1 MGLTVPRSGT
11 MPAPRKKRLL
21 DLDDLYY
28 FVQAVEKKGI
38 SAAAR
43 ALDLPK
49 SSVSRHIFALEAALE
64 ARLIQRTTRSFAVTD
79 IGAEFYR
86 HAVATLIEAET
97 AQDVV
102 RRRTAEPSGT
112 IRFSC
117 PVALA
122 QLALADVIVQFMTLH
137 PQVRIVQHATN
148 RFVDPVQEGFD
159 VCLRAHSTPLP
170 ASTLIQ
176 RHLVDIPWHL
186 FASPSYLARKGTP
199 TTPEQLSQHE
209 GIGVRHGE
217 ESHVWTLASEKQP
230 HRTTSVTYSPRLLS
244 DDMVTL
250 KVAACQGRG
259 IVALPGYV
267 ARKEV
272 QSGVLIR
279 VLPEWHAGIATVSML
294 LPSRRGLLPSVR
306 AFMDFFSEHV
316 PQAVA

>member
-1 MGLTVPRSGT
+1 
-11 MPAPRKKRLL
+11 MPVPRKKRLL

-28 FVQAVEKKGI
+28 FVQAVEKKGVT
-38 SAAAR
+38 AAAR

-49 SSVSRHIFALEAALE
+49 SSISRHIVALEAALGV
-64 ARLIQRTTRSFAVTD
+64 RLIQRTTRSFAVTD
-79 IGAEFYR
+79 IGQEFYR

-97 AQDVV
+97 AQDIV
-102 RRRTAEPSGT
+102 RQRTAAPSGT

-122 QLALADVIVQFMTLH
+122 QLALAELIVEFMTLH

-170 ASTLIQ
+170 ASSLIQ
-176 RHLVDIPWHL
+176 RHLADIPWRL
-186 FASPSYLARKGTP
+186 FAARSYLVRKGTP
-199 TTPEQLSQHE
+199 ITPEQLSEHD
-209 GIGVRHGE
+209 GIGLRQGE
-217 ESHVWTLASEKQP
+217 ETHVWTLASEKQRD
-230 HRTTSVTYSPRLLS
+230 RTTSVAYSPRILS

-250 KVAACQGRG
+250 KVAACHGHG
-259 IVALPGYV
+259 IVALPEYV
-267 ARKEV
+267 GHKEV

-279 VLPEWHAGIATVSML
+279 VLPHWHAGIATVSML

-306 AFMDFFSEHV
+306 AFMDFLSERV
-316 PQAVA
+316 PRAVA

>member
-1 MGLTVPRSGT
+1 
-11 MPAPRKKRLL
+11 MPVPRKKRLL

-28 FVQAVEKKGI
+28 FVQAVEKKGVT
-38 SAAAR
+38 AAAR

-49 SSVSRHIFALEAALE
+49 SSISRHIFALETALGV
-64 ARLIQRTTRSFAVTD
+64 RLIQRTTRSFAVTD
-79 IGAEFYR
+79 IGQEFYR

-97 AQDVV
+97 AEDII

-122 QLALADVIVQFMTLH
+122 QLALAELIVEFMTLH

-170 ASTLIQ
+170 ASSLIQ
-176 RHLVDIPWHL
+176 RHLVDIPWCL
-186 FASPSYLARKGTP
+186 FAARSYLVRKGTP
-199 TTPEQLSQHE
+199 TTPEQLSEHD
-209 GIGVRHGE
+209 GIGLRQGE
-217 ESHVWTLASEKQP
+217 ETHVWTLGSEK
-230 HRTTSVTYSPRLLS
+230 HREQTTTVAYSPRLLS

-250 KVAACQGRG
+250 KVAACHGHG
-259 IVALPGYV
+259 IVALPEYV
-267 ARKEV
+267 GHKEV

-279 VLPEWHAGIATVSML
+279 VLPQWHAGIATVSML

-306 AFMDFFSEHV
+306 AFMDFLSERV
-316 PQAVA
+316 PRAVA